1 MNAEIVGF
9 LAGSMVALALL
20 PQFIKSLKTKSTS
33 DLSWGWM
40 LISITGQV
48 LWVVYGL
55 LISSISLITMSSITL
70 AMALAVFYLKL
81 KYN

>member
-1 MNAEIVGF
+1 MNAEIIGF
-9 LAGSMVALALL
+9 MAGSMVALALL

-55 LISSISLITMSSITL
+55 LIGSISLITMSLITL

>member
-9 LAGSMVALALL
+9 MAGSMVALALL

-55 LISSISLITMSSITL
+55 LISSISLIVMSSITL

-81 KYN
+81 RYK